1 MDDPISMQGHG
12 GELEKTGL
20 DLGFI
25 PLTDCAPLVIAREK
39 GFFGAQGLEVRLVK
53 ETSWANIR
61 DKVAMGILDGAHMLA
76 PMPLAATLGLGPL
89 AKPMVTAFS
98 LGLNGNAVTVSEG
111 LATRLRERCGGQV
124 PRGLA
129 AAQAL
134 RDLIDADRADGRPG
148 LVLAVVFPFSM
159 HHYQLRYWLAAGG
172 IDPDRDLRFVTVP
185 PAQMVGRLRRGA
197 IDGFCVGEP
206 WNSVAV
212 REGVGR
218 VLATGYCIWRN
229 GPEKVFGVTE
239 EWAEQHPRTH
249 LALLRALLEAARW
262 LDAPENR
269 PEAVAMIARGIY
281 VNAPPEVVR
290 MSLNGTFQLAR
301 DEFPRS
307 LPDFNVFHRY
317 AANFPWRSHALWI
330 LSQMV
335 RWGQISEPLE
345 LRAIA
350 ERVYR
355 PDLFREAAA
364 PGGMAV
370 PAADWKW
377 EGARAGAWE
386 IAATGGR
393 LSMGSDLLIDGAL
406 FSPADPIGFVPVGD
420 DAQPGSALDA
430 WRAANPLW
438 AITDQAAIAGEPPAA
453 AAGEV

>member
-1 MDDPISMQGHG
+1 MNEPMSRRGTG
-12 GELEKTGL
+12 EELEKTEL

-39 GFFGAQGLEVRLVK
+39 GFFGQQGLEVRLVK

-98 LGLNGNAVTVSEG
+98 LGLNGNAVTVSES
-111 LATRLRERCGGQV
+111 LSTRLRERSGGKL

-134 RDLIDADRADGRPG
+134 RELIQADRSEGRPP

-172 IDPDRDLRFVTVP
+172 IDPDRDLQFVTVP

-197 IDGFCVGEP
+197 IDGYCVGEP

-218 VLATGYCIWRN
+218 VLATGYCIWNN

-249 LALLRALLEAARW
+249 QAVLRALLEACRW

-269 PEAVAMIARGIY
+269 PEAVAMISRGIY

-330 LSQMV
+330 LTQML
-335 RWGQISEPLE
+335 RWGQLVEPLA
-345 LRAIA
+345 LRGIA

-355 PDLFREAAA
+355 PDLFRGAAA
-364 PGGMAV
+364 IGGMAA
-370 PAADWKW
+370 PTADWKW
-377 EGARAGAWE
+377 EGARAGDWQVAS
-386 IAATGGR
+386 TGVR
-393 LSMGSDLLIDGAL
+393 LRMGSDLLIDGAL
-406 FSPADPIGFVPVGD
+406 FSPADPIGSLVAAADP
-420 DAQPGSALDA
+420 ALEA
-430 WRAANPLW
+430 WRAANPPW
-438 AITDQAAIAGEPPAA
+438 TTTDQAAIAGEPPAV
-453 AAGEV
+453 AAGES